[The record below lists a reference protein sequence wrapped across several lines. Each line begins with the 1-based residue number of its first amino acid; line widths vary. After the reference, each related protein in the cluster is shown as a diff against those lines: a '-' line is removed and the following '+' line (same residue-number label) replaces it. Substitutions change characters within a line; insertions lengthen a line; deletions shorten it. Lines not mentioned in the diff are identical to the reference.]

1 MKEQWCQGTA
11 ALLLFVVWVCESIL
25 WQYTH
30 HLLVLWVFPVLF
42 SLIYPP
48 IVDFLGMAWHFSS
61 TYPLYGFFLGISV
74 LFFLIY
80 PPVAGFLGVAWHFSS
95 TYPHFGFFLGISC
108 PFLSYIPTA
117 CRLLG
122 CSVALFFYIPSLWL
136 LLGYFLSFSLL
147 YTHRLP
153 ASWV

>member
-1 MKEQWCQGTA
+1 MECERAVVPSTA

-30 HLLVLWVFPVLF
+30 HLLVLWVFPVF
-42 SLIYPP
+42 FFLIYPP
-48 IVDFLGMAWHFSS
+48 PAGFLGVAWHFSS
-61 TYPLYGFFLGISV
+61 TYPLYGFFLGISD
-74 LFFLIY
+74 LFSLIY
-80 PPVAGFLGVAWHFSS
+80 PLTAGA
-95 TYPHFGFFLGISC
+95 LGISC
-108 PFLSYIPTA
+108 PFLSYIPAA

-136 LLGYFLSFSLL
+136 LLGYFLSFSFL
-147 YTHRLP
+147 YTHQLP

>member
-1 MKEQWCQGTA
+1 MPSTA

-48 IVDFLGMAWHFSS
+48 PAGFLGVAWHFSSTYPLYGFFLGISDLFFLIYPPPAGFLGMAWHFSS
-61 TYPLYGFFLGISV
+61 TYPLYGFF
-74 LFFLIY
+74 
-80 PPVAGFLGVAWHFSS
+80 
-95 TYPHFGFFLGISC
+95 
-108 PFLSYIPTA
+108 IP
-117 CRLLG
+117 L
-122 CSVALFFYIPSLWL
+122 PWL

-147 YTHRLP
+147 YTHHLLVPWVFPAFSFLYTHRLP